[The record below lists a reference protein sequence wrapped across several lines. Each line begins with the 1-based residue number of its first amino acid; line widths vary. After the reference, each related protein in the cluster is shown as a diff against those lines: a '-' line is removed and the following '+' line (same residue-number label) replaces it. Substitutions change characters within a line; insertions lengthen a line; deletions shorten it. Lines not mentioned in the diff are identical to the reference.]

1 MFAPVDRCWVCD
13 GSALVRYHE
22 DGFNFQEYAAQ
33 DPELFAYT
41 GERIWLV
48 RCAACGHGQPEKLPT
63 LPGFFDRMYDQRWD
77 ERWVEDEFDGTMKD
91 FIFRGILRA
100 LNGHG
105 GAGSHRLL
113 DVGAHAGRFM
123 YLAQQRGW
131 TVEGIELNP
140 RTAACAARRT
150 GAPVHQA
157 NVHALQADGR
167 RYEAVTMTD
176 VLEHVPE
183 PLKVLSAIAAIV
195 EPGGRIGIKVPH
207 GPAQDRKEKVL
218 AAVSSHTATL
228 ATNLVHVNH
237 FSVRSLALALERAG
251 FTDVTVRTGAPELMP
266 LSANNPRGALAN
278 AVRLSVY
285 AAARMPGAVHTPLA
299 LNLQA
304 FATRSAEPAR

>member
-1 MFAPVDRCWVCD
+1 
-13 GSALVRYHE
+13 
-22 DGFNFQEYAAQ
+22 
-33 DPELFAYT
+33 
-41 GERIWLV
+41 
-48 RCAACGHGQPEKLPT
+48 
-63 LPGFFDRMYDQRWD
+63 
-77 ERWVEDEFDGTMKD
+77 ERWVEDEFDGQSKD

-105 GAGSHRLL
+105 RAGSHRLL

-123 YLAQQRGW
+123 FLAQQRGW

-157 NVHALQADGR
+157 DVHTRQADGR

-183 PLKVLSAIAAIV
+183 PLKVLAAIAAIV

-207 GPAQDRKEKVL
+207 GPAQDRKEKML

-228 ATNLVHVNH
+228 ATN
-237 FSVRSLALALERAG
+237 
-251 FTDVTVRTGAPELMP
+251 
-266 LSANNPRGALAN
+266 
-278 AVRLSVY
+278 
-285 AAARMPGAVHTPLA
+285 
-299 LNLQA
+299 
-304 FATRSAEPAR
+304 